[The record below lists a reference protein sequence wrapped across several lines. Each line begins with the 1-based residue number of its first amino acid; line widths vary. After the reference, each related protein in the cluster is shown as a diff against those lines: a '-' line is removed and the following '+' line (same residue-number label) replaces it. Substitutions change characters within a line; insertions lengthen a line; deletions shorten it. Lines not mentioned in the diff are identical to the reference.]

1 MIAHGASPIHIISA
15 APRLRVN
22 QFSFLNCGPRDDG
35 KGRSSAGMTRER
47 FVCMTVPEYPDAEKS
62 LSDRTYHA

>member
-1 MIAHGASPIHIISA
+1 MIADGASPIHTISA
-15 APRLRVN
+15 PPRLRVN

-35 KGRSSAGMTRER
+35 QGRSLAGMTRGR
-47 FVCMTVPEYPDAEKS
+47 FVYMTAPEYPDAEKS